1 MLERSQ
7 HIGIKKTTGTEQ
19 KCVLKILKPA
29 RIHLKAEESLCV
41 PLLLDLL
48 RAVMAPCYLGM
59 TVITEPECSVVGTDR
74 VPSGGMV
81 SMAIASASE

>member
-1 MLERSQ
+1 MCA
-7 HIGIKKTTGTEQ
+7 KNTKTSKDSSE
-19 KCVLKILKPA
+19 
-29 RIHLKAEESLCV
+29 AEESLCV

-74 VPSGGMV
+74 VPSRGMV

>member
-1 MLERSQ
+1 M
-7 HIGIKKTTGTEQ
+7 
-19 KCVLKILKPA
+19 
-29 RIHLKAEESLCV
+29 

-48 RAVMAPCYLGM
+48 RAVMAQCYLGM
-59 TVITEPECSVVGTDR
+59 TVIMEPECSSAETDR